1 VNVLIGLACVV
12 GCLVLWILQEL
23 VGTVIMEA
31 FWELLKWVFSPILS
45 PIGRALSRLLAG
57 PHGAAWFCVLTLA
70 GIAGA
75 GGGVR
80 LVFTGLGQ
88 GDAVECIGGV
98 AAVAGRSSCRTQ
110 GYPRAGNTLG
120 ELPPRSLAS
129 NREGS

>member
-1 VNVLIGLACVV
+1 
-12 GCLVLWILQEL
+12 
-23 VGTVIMEA
+23 MEA

-45 PIGRALSRLLAG
+45 PIGRALTRLLAG
-57 PHGAAWFCVLTLA
+57 SHGAAWFCVLTLA

-98 AAVAGRSSCRTQ
+98 AAVALSLVALLWLDSAQDAAAAERRGTR
-110 GYPRAGNTLG
+110 GLG
-120 ELPPRSLAS
+120 TR
-129 NREGS
+129 

>member
-1 VNVLIGLACVV
+1 VNVLIVLACAA

-23 VGTVIMEA
+23 VGSMIVEA

-45 PIGRALSRLLAG
+45 AVRRGLMRLLVD
-57 PHGAAWFCVLTLA
+57 PHGAAWFFVLTLA

-88 GDAVECIGGV
+88 GDAVACVGGV
-98 AAVAGRSSCRTQ
+98 AAVALSLVALLWLDSAQDAAAARRGTR
-110 GYPRAGNTLG
+110 GLG
-120 ELPPRSLAS
+120 TH
-129 NREGS
+129 